1 MQMIENILTIV
12 IYTDYFMTNCLF
24 ELIMLITEKLQ
35 IFSWVWK
42 CCKCIVWPRAFVY
55 WLTSMQMNVKKHL
68 VMLKSEWV
76 CFAYKTVVFNLLCQH
91 GEIARA
97 HLAVFGQRCRHS
109 LLGEGYVIP
118 LGREWLWCF
127 HLTSIFLRLQ
137 PVLPHVFPSY

>member
-55 WLTSMQMNVKKHL
+55 WLTSMQMNFKKYL
-68 VMLKSEWV
+68 
-76 CFAYKTVVFNLLCQH
+76 Y
-91 GEIARA
+91 RA
-97 HLAVFGQRCRHS
+97 TCKPGVNQENAS
-109 LLGEGYVIP
+109 LNPEN
-118 LGREWLWCF
+118 
-127 HLTSIFLRLQ
+127 
-137 PVLPHVFPSY
+137 